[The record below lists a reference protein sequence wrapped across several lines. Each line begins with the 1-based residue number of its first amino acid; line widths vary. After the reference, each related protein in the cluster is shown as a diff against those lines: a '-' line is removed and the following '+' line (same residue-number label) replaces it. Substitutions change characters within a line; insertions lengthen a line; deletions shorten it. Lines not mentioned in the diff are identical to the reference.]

1 MLESF
6 DSPCAT
12 TDPVFTAPSDIFSK
26 ISPNEFSDLLSIGT
40 IRNYE
45 KGEFIYRAGDP
56 GVNVYFLR
64 SGRVK
69 IYQNSTLGREVI
81 LWFCFPGE
89 IFGLTEVVHSAGRAV
104 NAQTCE
110 RAEVLCIAR
119 SQFRDYLETHS
130 GASFVIMQALAC
142 RMRVLGDMLVNLIDD
157 DVNSRIVKLML
168 RLSACHGTR
177 VGNEVHLNI
186 RMTHQEIAD
195 MVGTARQTVTKVLS
209 ELKLRGLLSIENH
222 RIRIRS
228 QELLNE
234 HSRSS

>member
-1 MLESF
+1 MIEDF
-6 DSPCAT
+6 EPPCVVA
-12 TDPVFTAPSDIFSK
+12 DPVFTAPSDIFSK
-26 ISPNEFSDLLSIGT
+26 ISPNDFKDLLAIGT
-40 IRNYE
+40 ERQLE
-45 KGEFIYRAGDP
+45 KGAFIFRAGDP
-56 GVNVYFLR
+56 GKNVYFLR
-64 SGRVK
+64 GGRVK
-69 IYQNSTLGREVI
+69 IYQNSELGREVI

-89 IFGLTEVVHSAGRAV
+89 IFGLTEVVQGGGRVV

-110 RAEVLCIAR
+110 KAEVLCIAR
-119 SQFRDYLETHS
+119 TQFKDYLETHS
-130 GASFVIMQALAC
+130 ATSFVIMQALSC

-177 VGNEVHLNI
+177 VGDEVHLNI

-209 ELKLRGLLSIENH
+209 DLKLRGLLSIENH

-228 QELLNE
+228 PELLNE
-234 HSRSS
+234 HSRSA